1 MDKKKKDTWIFRMYM
16 AVGTLGVI
24 GAIFYDTILQC
35 VILLLVSAF
44 TFWCGYI
51 IKKHG
56 TDNSDWNDD
65 DRDEFG

>member
-1 MDKKKKDTWIFRMYM
+1 MNKKNKEQWIWGMYM

-24 GAIFYDTILQC
+24 GAFFHETISQC
-35 VILLLVSAF
+35 IILILVSAF

-56 TDNSDWNDD
+56 IEDPV
-65 DRDEFG
+65 